1 MHVAIIGG
9 TGLIGTAVT
18 LLLTKLGHSVSTL
31 SRRPAAP
38 APATGVEWF
47 ECDITDGAKLNTTLA
62 CIRPDAV
69 VHLAAYLQF
78 ACDQNPLEAVRIN
91 VDGTLNVL
99 QSCRSLEI
107 KRVIFGSSISAYG
120 ERDDLMNET
129 DPPSVN
135 TGLYGMTK
143 RLGEML
149 GERYAALYGLKFI
162 ALRYCGIFGPGE
174 VSSAGMALVR
184 QQIKSTASGRDVLVE
199 GASGNERIH
208 LTHVTDAAAATL
220 RALQH
225 PEPKYTIYNVAGPDQ
240 NYRTLKD
247 FHLAVR
253 EIAPNAG
260 NVVWLGQGRSAG
272 PADTRRLRED
282 LGFQP
287 SVSLH
292 AGLKLDLETGS
303 AVPNS

>member
-62 CIRPDAV
+62 RIRPDAV

-99 QSCRSLEI
+99 QSCCSLEI

-240 NYRTLKD
+240 NYQTLKD

-260 NVVWLGQGRSAG
+260 NVVWLGQARSAG

-287 SVSLH
+287 SVSLQ